1 MCRSIKPL
9 RKPEGKATRQEINE
23 AALQY
28 IRKVSGYRKPS
39 QANQAAFDA
48 AVVEVAEATK
58 KMLENLLVK
67 TEAAARSSNYYD

>member
-9 RKPEGKATRQEINE
+9 RTAAGRATEVEINE

-39 QANQAAFDA
+39 RINQAAFEA
-48 AVVEVAEATK
+48 AVAEVALTTQK
-58 KMLENLLVK
+58 LLEQLPSIPLR
-67 TEAAARSSNYYD
+67 TAEHHL